1 MLLQRQHFLLSYL
14 DSECWSGW
22 GLNLWPPAQQTGAY
36 PIELTSRRLQSPKN
50 IYMGGK
56 CNDWSRVKVNE
67 RIDHAAQ
74 KAFYIRDLQQNFP
87 HY

>member
-22 GLNLWPPAQQTGAY
+22 GLNLQPLAQQTGTY
-36 PIELTSRRLQSPKN
+36 PIELTGQRLQSPKS
-50 IYMGGK
+50 ICMGGK
-56 CNDWSRVKVNE
+56 CNDWSRAKVNE
-67 RIDHAAQ
+67 SIDHASQ